1 MKKFAGTPC
10 IRRRLAGASALVM
23 LAGLVPAAAQAQA
36 QAQDTALEEIVVTG
50 FRGSLASAIN
60 KKRNE
65 NDIVDVI
72 NAEDIGKFPDT
83 NLAESLQRIPGV
95 SIDRDGGEGRSITV
109 RGLSSTFTRVRL
121 NGLEA
126 LATTGGKD
134 GSGGANRGRGFDF
147 QIFASELFNS
157 LTVRKSTS
165 AQTEEGS
172 LGATVDLQTARPF
185 DYNKFVF
192 SASGKIGYND
202 LSKSKDPRGT
212 LLVSDTFADGKI
224 GALFSV
230 AYSETNRL
238 EEGSSTGRWERGIDT
253 IGAIPTNGN
262 GSATAN
268 FLFGGG
274 GASNT
279 PGNRALP
286 EQSAWHPR
294 IPRYGRLDYDQERLG
309 ATAALQFQPFETTRI
324 TLDGLYADLKGTRQ
338 EQYLEAISFSRNTG
352 AGGMGGTTVTQAKY
366 DDLGNLIAGTFN
378 GVDIRTEQ
386 RRDRLQT
393 EFLQYSFNLDQ
404 EFTDT
409 IRFKGTAG
417 WSSSKQNNPE
427 QTTLSLEAFNVQ
439 GYSYDYSGDKNLP
452 AFNYGFDVT
461 NPANYVFSPSTRLSS
476 TGGIVG
482 DQSLIRMRP
491 NKTENDF
498 RTFRGEFEWDVQDW
512 LQLKAGLAYKDYDFK
527 TQEQRRYATDD
538 PFRPAGS
545 TATLTEAAVP
555 LPAGVTIASISDIVR
570 GFGRHLDIPNG
581 TPTAWVVPSI
591 DKVADILGIY
601 CNCKN
606 QYGDFRLDASNQLG
620 QNRTAGEESL
630 SGFFQADFNT
640 DLGGM
645 PFRGNI
651 GIRQVKTELTSV
663 GYVGTNLVTIKRDY
677 KNTLPA
683 MNLSLEP
690 VDDFLVRFG
699 AAKVMS
705 RPDLPNL
712 TPGGSINN
720 TARTLTI
727 GNPYLEPIKANTL
740 DLSFEWYPE
749 KETLVTVGLFY
760 KDIKTYIQ
768 NISETIAFS
777 ETGLP
782 TVLLGNGNTVD
793 TIFTT
798 TRAANTSGGPLKG
811 FEISL
816 QKPFTFLPA
825 PFDDFGGIVNFTYV
839 TSDIDYIVT
848 GRTVT
853 EPLVGLS
860 PKSFNATLYYENDDF
875 SARVSGSFRDEY
887 LTQIAPGNANDIRGK
902 ASTFNLDF
910 SASYNFSEQIS
921 VTFEAINLT
930 DEFDERW
937 VGTSSRQNSEEY
949 VHYGRQFFLGAKYK
963 Y

>member
-1 MKKFAGTPC
+1 MKFAGTPC
-10 IRRRLAGASALVM
+10 IRRRLAGASALVL
-23 LAGLVPAAAQAQA
+23 LAGLIPAGAQAQE
-36 QAQDTALEEIVVTG
+36 ALEEIVVTG

-253 IGAIPTNGN
+253 IGTIPTTGANAGN

-274 GASNT
+274 GVSNT
-279 PGNRALP
+279 PGNRARP

-352 AGGMGGTTVTQAKY
+352 AGGMGGTTVTQATY
-366 DDLGNLIAGTFN
+366 DDLGNLIKGTFN

-393 EFLQYSFNLDQ
+393 EFLQYSVNLDQ

-409 IRFKGTAG
+409 IRFKGIAG
-417 WSSSKQNNPE
+417 WSSSVQDNPE
-427 QTTLSLEAFNVQ
+427 QTTLSLEAYNVQ
-439 GYSYDYSGDKNLP
+439 GYSYDYSGNKNLP

-461 NPANYVFSPSTRLSS
+461 NPANYIFSPSTRLAR
-476 TGGIVG
+476 GGAVVG
-482 DQSLIRMRP
+482 DQSLIRIRP
-491 NKTENDF
+491 NKTNNDF
-498 RTFRGEFEWDVQDW
+498 QTVRGEFEWDAQDW
-512 LQLKAGLAYKDYDFK
+512 VTLKAGLAHKDYKFK
-527 TQEQRRYATDD
+527 TQEWRRYGTLD
-538 PFRPAGS
+538 PF
-545 TATLTEAAVP
+545 ATGNLTEAAVP
-555 LPAGVTIASISDIVR
+555 LPAGTNLASLTELVS
-570 GFGRHLDIPNG
+570 GFGRHLSVPNG
-581 TPTAWVVPSI
+581 TPTAWIVPSI
-591 DKVADILGIY
+591 DKFEELLGFY
-601 CNCKN
+601 CNCVN
-606 QYGDFRLDASNQLG
+606 QYGDFRVAKDGQGAIGSNRQA
-620 QNRTAGEESL
+620 RERSL
-630 SGFFQADFNT
+630 SAFVQADFNT
-640 DLGGM
+640 ELAGM
-645 PFRGNI
+645 PFRGNV
-651 GIRQVKTELTSV
+651 GIRQVKTKLTST
-663 GYVGTNLVTIKRDY
+663 GYVGTTLATVEREYDD
-677 KNTLPA
+677 TLPA

-690 VDDFLVRFG
+690 IDDFLVRFG

-705 RPDLPNL
+705 RPDLPQL
-712 TPGGSINN
+712 TPGGSITNAN
-720 TARTLTI
+720 QTLSS
-727 GNPYLEPIKANTL
+727 GNPYLNPIRANTV

-749 KETLVTVGLFY
+749 KETLVSVGLFY
-760 KDIKTYIQ
+760 KDIKSYIQ
-768 NISETIAFS
+768 NISETIPFR

-782 TVLLGNGNTVD
+782 ESLLANGNTMD
-793 TIFTT
+793 SIFTI
-798 TRAANTSGGPLKG
+798 TRAGNTKGGPLKG
-811 FEISL
+811 FEISV

-825 PFDDFGGIVNFTYV
+825 PFDDFGGIANFTYV
-839 TSDIDYIVT
+839 TSDIDYRV
-848 GRTVT
+848 GARTVR

-887 LTQIAPGNANDIRGK
+887 LTQISPGNANDIRGK

-937 VGTSSRQNSEEY
+937 VGTSTRQNSEEY

>member
-1 MKKFAGTPC
+1 MKFAGTPC
-10 IRRRLAGASALVM
+10 IRRRLAGASALVL
-23 LAGLVPAAAQAQA
+23 LAGLIPAGAQAQE
-36 QAQDTALEEIVVTG
+36 ALEEIVVTG
-50 FRGSLASAIN
+50 FRGSLASAIS
-60 KKRNE
+60 KKKNE

-109 RGLSSTFTRVRL
+109 RGLGAQFTRVRL

-157 LTVRKSTS
+157 LTVRKSQS
-165 AQTEEGS
+165 AQIEEGS

-192 SASGKIGYND
+192 SAAGKIGYND

-212 LLVSDTFADGKI
+212 LLISDTFADGKI
-224 GALFSV
+224 GFLASV
-230 AYSETNRL
+230 AYSQTNRL

-253 IGAIPTNGN
+253 IGVLGTNGN

-268 FLFGGG
+268 FLFGGPG
-274 GASNT
+274 TTTTNT
-279 PGNRALP
+279 PANRALP

-294 IPRYGRLDYDQERLG
+294 IPRYGRLDYDQDRLG
-309 ATAALQFQPFETTRI
+309 VTTALQFQPFETTRLTI
-324 TLDGLYADLKGTRQ
+324 DGLYANLKGTRQ

-352 AGGMGGTTVTQAKY
+352 AGGMGGTIVTQAKY

-386 RRDRLQT
+386 RRDKLES
-393 EFLQYSFNLDQ
+393 EFYQYSLNLDQ

-417 WSSSKQNNPE
+417 WSTSIQDNPE
-427 QTTLSLEAFNVQ
+427 QTTLSLEAYNVN
-439 GYSYDYSGDKNLP
+439 GYSYDYSGNKNLP
-452 AFNYGFDVT
+452 SFNYGFDVT
-461 NPANYVFSPSTRLSS
+461 NPANYVFSPSTRLAR
-476 TGGIVG
+476 GGAVVG

-491 NKTENDF
+491 NRTENNF
-498 RTFRGEFEWDVQDW
+498 RTFRGEFQWDAQDW
-512 LQLKAGLAYKDYDFK
+512 VQLKAGLAYKDYDFK
-527 TQEQRRYATDD
+527 TVEYRRFATDD
-538 PFRPAGS
+538 PFRPAG
-545 TATLTEAAVP
+545 TTTTLTEAAVP
-555 LPAGVTIASISDIVR
+555 LPAGTTIASISDLVS
-570 GFGRHLDIPNG
+570 GFGKNLGMPAG

-591 DKVADILGIY
+591 DKVASILGIY

-606 QYGDFRLDASNQLG
+606 EFGDFRLDKSNQLG
-620 QNRTAGEESL
+620 QNRNAGEESL
-630 SGFFQADFNT
+630 SGFVQADFVT
-640 DLGGM
+640 ELAGM

-651 GIRQVKTELTSV
+651 GLRQVKTELTSV

-677 KNTLPA
+677 ENTLPS
-683 MNLSLEP
+683 MNLTLEP
-690 VDDFLVRFG
+690 IDDVLVRFG
-699 AAKVMS
+699 AAKVMA
-705 RPDLPNL
+705 RPDLPAL

-720 TARTLTI
+720 TARTLSI
-727 GNPYLEPIKANTL
+727 GNPYLEPVKANTL

-749 KETLVTVGLFY
+749 KETMITAGFFY

-768 NISETIAFS
+768 SISETVAFGQ
-777 ETGLP
+777 TGLP
-782 TVLLGNGNTVD
+782 DVLLANGNTAD
-793 TIFTT
+793 TIFTV
-798 TRAANTSGGPLKG
+798 TRAGNTSGGPLKG

-875 SARVSGSFRDEY
+875 SARVSGSFRDSY

-910 SASYNFSEQIS
+910 SASYNINEQIS

-937 VGTSSRQNSEEY
+937 VGTSTRQNSEEY

>member
-10 IRRRLAGASALVM
+10 IRRRLAGASAMVL
-23 LAGLVPAAAQAQA
+23 LAGLIPAGA
-36 QAQDTALEEIVVTG
+36 QAQDAALEEIVVTG

-212 LLVSDTFADGKI
+212 LLISDTFADGKI

-253 IGAIPTNGN
+253 IGNVPTTGANAGN
-262 GSATAN
+262 GSATSN

-274 GASNT
+274 GVSNT

-309 ATAALQFQPFETTRI
+309 STAALQFQPFETTRI
-324 TLDGLYADLKGTRQ
+324 TLDGLYANLKGTRQ

-352 AGGMGGTTVTQAKY
+352 AGGMGGTTVTQATY
-366 DDLGNLIAGTFN
+366 DDLGNLIKGTFN

-386 RRDRLQT
+386 RRDRLET
-393 EFLQYSFNLDQ
+393 EFLQYSVGLDQ

-409 IRFKGTAG
+409 IRFKGLAG
-417 WSSSKQNNPE
+417 WSSSKQDNPE
-427 QTTLSLEAFNVQ
+427 QTTLSLEAYNVQ

-461 NPANYVFSPSTRLSS
+461 NPANYIFSPSTRLVRNG
-476 TGGIVG
+476 TILG
-482 DQSLIRMRP
+482 DQSLIRIRP
-491 NKTENDF
+491 NKTDNDF
-498 RTFRGEFEWDVQDW
+498 QTLRGEFEWDAQDW
-512 LQLKAGLAYKDYDFK
+512 VTLKAGLAHKDYKFE
-527 TQEQRRYATDD
+527 TQEWRRYGTLDAIQ
-538 PFRPAGS
+538 GS
-545 TATLTEAAVP
+545 GNLTEAAVA
-555 LPAGVTIASISDIVR
+555 LPAGTNLASLTELVS
-570 GFGRHLDIPNG
+570 GFGRNLDVPTG
-581 TPTAWVVPSI
+581 TPTSWIVPSI
-591 DKVADILGIY
+591 DKFEELLGFY
-601 CNCKN
+601 CNCVN
-606 QYGDFRLDASNQLG
+606 QYGDFRVAKDG
-620 QNRTAGEESL
+620 QGAIGNNRNARERSL
-630 SGFFQADFNT
+630 SAFIQADFNT
-640 DLGGM
+640 ELGDM
-645 PFRGNI
+645 PFRGNV
-651 GIRQVKTELTSV
+651 GLRQVKTKLTST
-663 GYVGTNLVTIKRDY
+663 GYVGTTLVTKKRDY
-677 KNTLPA
+677 TDTLPA
-683 MNLSLEP
+683 INLSLEP
-690 VDDFLVRFG
+690 IDDFLVRFG

-712 TPGGSINN
+712 TPGGSITN
-720 TARTLTI
+720 ASQTI
-727 GNPYLEPIKANTL
+727 SVGNPDLNPIRANTV

-749 KETLVTVGLFY
+749 KETLVTVGFFY
-760 KDIKTYIQ
+760 KDIKSYIQ
-768 NISETIAFS
+768 NISEQMTFA

-782 TVLLGNGNTVD
+782 ESLLANNNRPDTTFTV
-793 TIFTT
+793 
-798 TRAANTSGGPLKG
+798 TRAANTNGGPLKG

-839 TSDIDYIVT
+839 TSDIDYRVGT
-848 GRTVT
+848 RTVR

-887 LTQIAPGNANDIRGK
+887 LTQISPGNANDIRGK

-937 VGTSSRQNSEEY
+937 VGTSERQNSEEY